1 MADLFY
7 FMRKNPVDL
16 LKYLPKFLPKDETF
30 KDAQVVLGWEHEQF
44 RLKLIDVAKQFFLE
58 TSTWGLSDWERF
70 LGIKPDANQ
79 NFDLR
84 KAVARVKLRGADT
97 MTVSNTLRMMRE
109 FMTSGEPA
117 LEELG
122 DCEIRLILDNAVYSW
137 QELFQA
143 LLTYLPAHLDFSL
156 KFYNH
161 YRHDLYIGTP
171 EIYADVEKI
180 PYAML
185 TDENL
190 NLKIIPAQ
198 VDTSFE
204 KFSVDFAS
212 INENQLGI
220 FLILGES
227 DCEVIRA
234 EIVEEEFDGKLYELL
249 RKLWYKWSHNPLVKQ
264 YKHHFDIEVLPPEE
278 EDDDEVTG
286 DYLSLYFHFPTR
298 DKIVKVGNPT
308 EPVDRQKIKLLS
320 RYAAANK
327 FLTNKY
333 GEYTSGIS
341 KAIVYKIKNYE
352 LRINS

>member
-1 MADLFY
+1 MSLETKRNLIRQSIAWHKIKGTPKALENFLGY
-7 FMRKNPVDL
+7 FGIG
-16 LKYLPKFLPKDETF
+16 
-30 KDAQVVLGWEHEQF
+30 AQVEENWKYGGEPYFF
-44 RLKLIDVAKQFFLE
+44 RLKLSDVAYLNDDGDTFMRLVYAAKN
-58 TSTWGLSDWERF
+58 ERSW
-70 LGIKPDANQ
+70 LDAFI
-79 NFDLR
+79 FDLQQ
-84 KAVARVKLRGADT
+84 VE
-97 MTVSNTLRMMRE
+97 N
-109 FMTSGEPA
+109 
-117 LEELG
+117 
-122 DCEIRLILDNAVYSW
+122 
-137 QELFQA
+137 
-143 LLTYLPAHLDFSL
+143 LLH
-156 KFYNH
+156 
-161 YRHDLYIGTP
+161 IGTP
-171 EIYADVEKI
+171 EVYADVEKI

-204 KFSVDFAS
+204 KFGVDFAS
-212 INENQLGI
+212 INENRLGI

-278 EDDDEVTG
+278 EEDDEVTG

-352 LRINS
+352 LKIKN